1 MMHPKIIFSCAA
13 FIGFSAFG
21 QNLELVSSAGT
32 YTESSGGSVAWSVGE
47 VVIETVG
54 SGSYDYTQGFHQGN
68 IYVASIEPAPEF
80 EFKVYPNPAADIVYI
95 NTDQTL
101 DLVITDVS
109 GRVVAEYSITS
120 GTFELNVTE
129 YSRGTYNLSFTSSS
143 GQMLS
148 SRIVVM

>member
-21 QNLELVSSAGT
+21 QNLELISSAGT
-32 YTESSGGSVAWSVGE
+32 YTESSGGSIAWSVGE

-54 SGSYDYTQGFHQGN
+54 TSGYDYSQGFHQGN
-68 IYVASIEPAPEF
+68 VFVAGIEPAPDF
-80 EFKVYPNPAADIVYI
+80 AFNVYPNPAADIVYI

-101 DLVITDVS
+101 DLVITDIS
-109 GRVVAEYSITS
+109 GRVIAEYNIAA

-143 GQMLS
+143 GQMMS